1 MGNFRFLTAGESH
14 GPGLTVIL
22 EGIPAGLE
30 LAPRRYKRYVGPPS
44 TRLRR
49 GRADD
54 D

>member
-14 GPGLTVIL
+14 GPGVD
-22 EGIPAGLE
+22 GYFGGHPGRFGVGAQ
-30 LAPRRYKRYVGPPS
+30 RYKRYVVSPS